1 MIRMRIP
8 TTTDY
13 ELMLPIIKKYKINK
27 NLLQSTN
34 KSTFIMIEKNKVI
47 GLSKYFVHKNI
58 GVINLMGYDINFM
71 DNSYRDAFFRGTL
84 NLILNNGLFKAI
96 IITTKENDDFYQ
108 GYNFEAVDPK
118 LLKEIKTNNL
128 NKNPMVN
135 AYTVDI
141 DAFFNRPCN
150 G

>member
-13 ELMLPIIKKYKINK
+13 ELMLPIMEKYKISK
-27 NLLQSTN
+27 DQLQSYN

-47 GLSKYFVHKNI
+47 GLSKYFVHDKI
-58 GVINLMGYDINFM
+58 GVINLMGYDIDFM

-84 NLILNNGLFKAI
+84 NLILNNGLLRGI
-96 IITTKENDDFYQ
+96 IMTTKENDNFYKD
-108 GYNFEAVDPK
+108 YNFDPVDFK
-118 LLKEIKTNNL
+118 LLQELKKKSL
-128 NKNPMVN
+128 NKDEIVN
-135 AYTVDI
+135 AYQVDI
-141 DAFFNRPCN
+141 DGFFNRPCN